1 MVQQKTYIK
10 QRVALTELLQNTIK
24 DLRKQYNKRG
34 DILSKELGKGASYIS
49 QIENGKIKEIDFDS
63 LMNIFRAIFSS
74 TEGNFIKLLSAYIDT
89 LLKEH
94 TEHQLIGENWIHT
107 FIVQEIEYPIT
118 DWIIDFIQNKL
129 HETKKTTID
138 LINRINNNDHES
150 SYEFEV
156 YNYIPNKAYVQVN
169 GPTAYENP
177 QKFTL
182 YITTYYNL
190 TSNYI
195 NEILNRS
202 IAYINYINM
211 KIIFWQ
217 LFSMGDKDIPSSIRE
232 KVSKIMF
239 DNGFLDTFQ
248 KWELLQGTSE
258 IPLQKN
264 TESFIFYDNLINNY
278 KDKYDKLKKEV
289 FEELNYSLQ
298 QYYKANSAHSCNIMN
313 DILKNFN
320 ADAGLTLALLS
331 SAFYEIPMNRHR
343 DFMEDFRTL
352 LARYINNSK

>member
-129 HETKKTTID
+129 HETKK
-138 LINRINNNDHES
+138 
-150 SYEFEV
+150 
-156 YNYIPNKAYVQVN
+156 
-169 GPTAYENP
+169 
-177 QKFTL
+177 
-182 YITTYYNL
+182 
-190 TSNYI
+190 
-195 NEILNRS
+195 
-202 IAYINYINM
+202 
-211 KIIFWQ
+211 
-217 LFSMGDKDIPSSIRE
+217 
-232 KVSKIMF
+232 
-239 DNGFLDTFQ
+239 
-248 KWELLQGTSE
+248 
-258 IPLQKN
+258 
-264 TESFIFYDNLINNY
+264 NNY
-278 KDKYDKLKKEV
+278 
-289 FEELNYSLQ
+289 
-298 QYYKANSAHSCNIMN
+298 
-313 DILKNFN
+313 
-320 ADAGLTLALLS
+320 
-331 SAFYEIPMNRHR
+331 
-343 DFMEDFRTL
+343 
-352 LARYINNSK
+352 